1 MADPNSFNTFDL
13 KLLSG
18 LQARLP
24 KPGGRARK
32 KLDTAMRD
40 LTSLGGD
47 VFSGL
52 VLLAGLLILS
62 RESATGSITVFAGMM
77 ASARLIG
84 WLMKKLF
91 KRERPPLHG
100 HTVETF
106 TSSFPSIH
114 TEMGFVSSFAI
125 AMFLTAG
132 HAGNLGYVTP
142 LLVAGLVSA
151 IIGFSR
157 LYFSV
162 HWPSDVLAGWLLGL
176 GICSASMFF

>member
-1 MADPNSFNTFDL
+1 
-13 KLLSG
+13 
-18 LQARLP
+18 
-24 KPGGRARK
+24 
-32 KLDTAMRD
+32 MRD

-52 VLLAGLLILS
+52 VLMAGLLAS
-62 RESATGSITVFAGMM
+62 NRDGATGSITVFTGMM

-132 HAGNLGYVTP
+132 DAGYVTS
-142 LLVAGLVSA
+142 LLFAGIVSA

-176 GICSASMFF
+176 GICSVTIFFLMI